1 MSLTANPTRA
11 TLDKPVVQFQASL
24 SSPRYHPLLADSG
37 SDVSLIPP
45 SFLDGVDPQHILPPP
60 TTGPFLGAK
69 GIPLNI
75 SGSFSGHF
83 WVHNRL
89 IPHTF
94 YVCNDLKTCGLLG
107 RDAFR
112 AHHLVYN
119 GASNTIEFLSHP
131 ATLTH
136 DTHMLPMSTTRVT
149 ARCAT
154 NGLSVAAVSV
164 DDCLNIEPMDC
175 LVHPLSNEFEI
186 MLVNNSALPLLL
198 PRHTH
203 IAEIFNIHQDNLE
216 RLSPDHLTKPQLPS
230 HLPPD
235 DNNNVPDN
243 RTKETFIRHHLNLEH
258 LPCSIADA
266 YVSIFQ
272 QNFDAVSL
280 HDWDFGTYPN
290 YEMQIEL
297 SDTSPVYTR
306 QFQMPE
312 MHRKELLR
320 HVTAWIRYGL
330 IERSDS
336 SFQSPIFLVRKKPTK
351 PLPFN
356 SRPVIDFRQLNKK
369 LKRPQ
374 YRLPL
379 ISEQLLE
386 VAKSRP
392 SLFSSLD
399 LRSAFYSIRV
409 KPKHRPYT
417 AFHIPNMG
425 QYQFTRMPMGLASSP
440 SLYQFLAS
448 RAFREPLDQGHCLQY
463 LDDILILGNHSN
475 MIARL
480 QQILTCC
487 IASGF
492 KINLTKCSIAVPQ
505 VEFLGY
511 HISSSGLQPGSSKSA
526 ALLAARCPS
535 TTSSIKSFYGLA
547 SFFRAFIPNFAVRAE
562 PLLALTTKQ
571 NSYHG
576 GPLPPT
582 ALQAFHDLRTSLS
595 HSPCLTFPNFQK
607 RFFVYTD
614 ASLGS
619 VADLSPLKGGIAGV
633 LLQFHDDITRTRPQ
647 AVAYCSRPLTTS
659 ESNYST
665 TMVELLAIT
674 YSIEQFDVYLSGSQF
689 TIITDHRPLA
699 AAEAKPIQKRTI
711 NRLQDKLLEYDMT
724 IEYTS
729 GHLQIADFLS
739 RFPDHT
745 TSVATITM
753 FRDTSTALPSNEI
766 LSIGSDANPDH
777 HVPRNPQPA
786 TVSPLD
792 TLHRLQTLD
801 PLCCAIST
809 YLKTNQIVFPQQK
822 QQIIRLAKLCT
833 LSPRTKLLLINHC
846 VDNLRRRLII
856 APVAAQG
863 EILAAAHCNP
873 VAGHGRYASTID
885 KILQTYFWPN
895 MSADTQN
902 FIDNC
907 DLCIKSSNQSKFRN
921 VPIHPLPQATKCFS
935 DLTTDTFGPVRSSN
949 GTRHILTITC
959 NFSRFTRFIAVPAID
974 AQTVAIAFL
983 NNFIC
988 LFGIPNI
995 VRSDLGKNYV
1005 ASIMQTLSRYL
1016 GVFWHFP
1023 TAYSPT
1029 TQASAEIKNKKIV
1042 RYLRLFTDQRPL
1054 DWEQHL
1060 PQLELSYN
1068 TARNAA
1074 TKLSPF
1080 EIVFGQ
1086 TCRTPYNQPDLLDN
1100 GLYDES
1106 FAGAEMQKFRTI
1118 RALALANSLNYKLTY
1133 KTQFDNTM
1141 VRPSKSQPQTFNP
1154 GNIVYLFSPGRKKVC
1169 KWEHMFRG
1177 PFVVLAIKPP
1187 TTVYLQD
1194 VKTRRRKTAHISKL
1208 RLSSLSQTPDS
1219 HTSTPHDIITPRLTD
1234 QDRSHVTS
1242 KGFPLNPCE
1251 SPSPV
1256 SGGSN
1261 GPINQRT
1268 EKVSKHLQTARA
1280 LTDTVSSPGVGQS
1293 RPLARDIDTTTA
1305 AWLHS
1310 NRRARLEL
1318 LPLGDTRLF
1327 LDPSEWPNLPPV
1339 AEQKK
1344 KQKCA
1349 RALPPPPAA
1358 ELLDVRYKTEAAG
1371 IDHSVELHP
1380 AMDIDTTEEPL
1391 PPPVNEPPPTP
1402 PPSAQPTGLGQPWLD
1417 LPELTLPQPV
1427 LPPPSQQPQ
1436 GILEAAAAALP
1447 PFRNTRS
1454 AVRRGAATPPKSL
1467 WRKN

>member
-24 SSPRYHPLLADSG
+24 SSIKYHPLLGDSG

-45 SFLDGVDPQHILPPP
+45 SFLEGVNPKDILPPP

-75 SGSFSGHF
+75 SGSFPAHF
-83 WVHNRL
+83 WVNNRL

-94 YVCNDLKTCGLLG
+94 YICNDLKTCGLLG

-112 AHHLVYN
+112 AHGLVYN
-119 GASNTIEFLSHP
+119 GSSNKIEFSSHP

-136 DTHMLPMSTTRVT
+136 DTHMPPMSTTRVT

-175 LVHPLSNEFEI
+175 LVHPLHNEFEL

-203 IAEIFNIHQDNLE
+203 IAEIFNIHQENLE
-216 RLSPDHLTKPQLPS
+216 RLSPDHLTPPQLPS
-230 HLPPD
+230 HLQPD
-235 DNNNVPDN
+235 ANNNVPDPPIDSA
-243 RTKETFIRHHLNLEH
+243 TKETFIRNNLDLQH
-258 LPCSIADA
+258 LPSSIANA
-266 YVSIFQ
+266 YVSIFH
-272 QNFDAVSL
+272 QNFEAVSL
-280 HDWDFGTYPN
+280 HEWHFGTFPN
-290 YEMQIEL
+290 YEMPIDL
-297 SDTSPVYTR
+297 TDTSPVYTR

-330 IERSDS
+330 VERSDS
-336 SFQSPIFLVRKKPTK
+336 SFQSPIFLVRKKPNK

-356 SRPVIDFRQLNKK
+356 SRPVIDFRKLNKN

-417 AFHIPNMG
+417 AFHVPNKG
-425 QYQFTRMPMGLASSP
+425 QYHFTRMPMGLASSP

-448 RAFREPLDQGHCLQY
+448 RAFRQPLDQGHCLQY
-463 LDDILILGNHSN
+463 LDDILILGSPSN

-487 IASGF
+487 ITSGF
-492 KINLTKCSIAVPQ
+492 KINLTKCSIAVPK

-526 ALLAARCPS
+526 ALLAARCPT

-562 PLLALTTKQ
+562 PLLSLTTKQ

-576 GPLPPT
+576 GPLPPE

-619 VADLSPLKGGIAGV
+619 VANPSPLKGGIAGV
-633 LLQFHDDITRTRPQ
+633 LLQFHDDVTRTRPQ

-711 NRLQDKLLEYDMT
+711 NRLQDKLLEYDMS

-753 FRDTSTALPSNEI
+753 FRDPSTTFSPNNVF
-766 LSIGSDANPDH
+766 SIGSDAPPDH
-777 HVPRNPQPA
+777 HVPGNPQIAP
-786 TVSPLD
+786 VSPLE
-792 TLHRLQTLD
+792 TLRRLQILD
-801 PLCCAIST
+801 PLCCALAT

-822 QQIIRLAKLCT
+822 QQIIRLSKLCT
-833 LSPRTKLLLINHC
+833 LSPKTKLLLINHS

-863 EILAAAHCNP
+863 EILSAAHCNP
-873 VAGHGRYASTID
+873 IAGHGRYASTID
-885 KILQTYFWPN
+885 KILQTYYWPN

-907 DLCIKSSNQSKFRN
+907 DLCIKSANKSKFRN
-921 VPIHPLPQATKCFS
+921 VPIQPLPQATKCFA
-935 DLTTDTFGPVRSSN
+935 DLTTDTFGPVRSAN
-949 GTRHILTITC
+949 GIRHILTITC

-974 AQTVAIAFL
+974 AQTVALAFL

-988 LFGIPNI
+988 LYGLPRII
-995 VRSDLGKNYV
+995 RSDLGRNYV
-1005 ASIMQTLSRYL
+1005 ASVMQTLSRYL

-1023 TAYSPT
+1023 TSYSPE

-1074 TKLSPF
+1074 TKLSPW
-1080 EIVFGQ
+1080 EIVYGQ
-1086 TCRTPYNQPDLLDN
+1086 TCRTPYSHPELLDN

-1133 KTQFDNTM
+1133 KTRFDENM
-1141 VRPSKSQPQTFNP
+1141 VRPSKSQPQTFAP
-1154 GNIVYLFSPGRKKVC
+1154 GNIVYLYSPGRKKVC

-1187 TTVYLQD
+1187 TTVYIQD
-1194 VKTRRRKTAHISKL
+1194 IKTRRRKTAHISKL
-1208 RLSSLSQTPDS
+1208 RLSSLSQPPKT
-1219 HTSTPHDIITPRLTD
+1219 HTSNPHDIIAPRLTD
-1234 QDRSHVTS
+1234 LDKSQVTS
-1242 KGFPLNPCE
+1242 NSVPLNPAE

-1256 SGGSN
+1256 SATMET
-1261 GPINQRT
+1261 INQRAGRKSRPL
-1268 EKVSKHLQTARA
+1268 ELARV
-1280 LTDTVSSPGVGQS
+1280 LTDTISAPGVGQL
-1293 RPLARDIDTTTA
+1293 PVTDPTTA
-1305 AWLHS
+1305 AWLS
-1310 NRRARLEL
+1310 TNRRARLEL
-1318 LPLGDTRLF
+1318 LPIGDTKLF
-1327 LDPSEWPNLPPV
+1327 LDPTVWPSLPPP
-1339 AEQKK
+1339 AEPKK
-1344 KQKCA
+1344 KRGA
-1349 RALPPPPAA
+1349 RPLPPPPAA
-1358 ELLDVRYKTEAAG
+1358 DLFDVRYKYEA
-1371 IDHSVELHP
+1371 DRTDRSFNPQP
-1380 AMDIDTTEEPL
+1380 AMEIDTQEDVLPAA
-1391 PPPVNEPPPTP
+1391 PPPPPPP
-1402 PPSAQPTGLGQPWLD
+1402 PAPLAPAGPPAPVQTWQT

-1427 LPPPSQQPQ
+1427 LPPLPQRPQ

-1447 PFRNTRS
+1447 PFRSTRS
-1454 AVRRGAATPPKSL
+1454 AVRRGEALPPKPL
-1467 WRKN
+1467 WRQN